1 MEGGRKARVA
11 ACAADELRARF
22 GGDFSI
28 GDDCVERVA
37 LSCEGLR
44 ATTRTM
50 HCLAWLL
57 NHRAYFNGELSE
69 FQLRRYGRLTDF
81 PESDPEKL
89 ALLPA
94 QSPRESRWPRRLRD
108 ATLALAA
115 AWLVSRLGKP
125 GASGAQAMYAF
136 AGVILIMV
144 CAGFLSYLGTPE
156 SERAA
161 ALMGHSWLV
170 CPWAILGLSL
180 PVMAGSFWA
189 MKGLAPTNLPLA
201 GAACGLFSGAIA
213 ALVYA
218 LACTEPAAPF
228 IAIWYTLGV
237 ALCGAV
243 GAFLGPKLLNW

>member
-1 MEGGRKARVA
+1 MKTDDLITMLSREAGSAPKVSVVKRLLPVSLAGGVVA
-11 ACAADELRARF
+11 ASVVLT
-22 GGDFSI
+22 I
-28 GDDCVERVA
+28 
-37 LSCEGLR
+37 LGLIPNE
-44 ATTRTM
+44 M
-50 HCLAWLL
+50 FLEPGPWIKI
-57 NHRAYFNGELSE
+57 AYAS
-69 FQLRRYGRLTDF
+69 
-81 PESDPEKL
+81 
-89 ALLPA
+89 
-94 QSPRESRWPRRLRD
+94 
-108 ATLALAA
+108 TLAMAA
-115 AWLVSRLGKP
+115 GWLVSRLGKP
-125 GASGAQAMYAF
+125 GASGTQAIYAVL
-136 AGVILIMV
+136 GVVLIMV
-144 CAGFLSYLGTPE
+144 FSGLMSYLGTPE

-228 IAIWYTLGV
+228 IAIWYTLGIM
-237 ALCGAV
+237 LCGAL